1 MENSKEMR
9 TDNHLK
15 KVVCAILLSMACS
28 TSAFSTCTAAIA
40 YSYPVGKN
48 ICQQDTI
55 APKNNAGSIIDP
67 PTKPVDPD
75 TIIGPITPDEPIN
88 PYIRC
93 SVGTPN
99 GVLDVS
105 NSGAAVYNL
114 IFEVPN
120 GGSLTPQI
128 GISYNSQSGG
138 YGLAGFGFNITGIS
152 AITRGGKDLFHDGI
166 QAGVT
171 YTSSDN
177 LFIDGKRMIL
187 QSGTA
192 GQDGAVY
199 TVEGDP
205 FTKIVVHGNYNNT
218 TTTTWFEVT
227 NNTGITYQYG
237 NSTNSKIAYKN
248 KKGYSRIASWYVNK
262 ATDRYSN
269 YITYDYAVS
278 NLSIRPTT
286 VTYGT
291 NSVKSRGIVNK
302 ISFEY
307 QSLGENVRPFSI
319 EDQQGKTSLCLSS
332 VTSTCN
338 GSVYRK
344 YTFTYNGKSDQSYGK
359 WTRLVKV
366 EVENSD
372 GEKYPPVK
380 FNWQYLPSGSVQAGE
395 MDVSTDFFGLGNV
408 EEKSKQFFAADLNND
423 GVSDIIRVAPVVI
436 TSYDWLGGTHQNH
449 TTYLYVNKSQVSSSG
464 DVTYDTPLIFNLLS
478 SESLGDL
485 KQILGGYNVMDFDG
499 DGYNDMVF
507 QYYNSASD
515 LWNQVAFQIVW
526 GSDVAFGRT
535 IVNDPFAVNL
545 KSVNEL
551 PLLVTFDV
559 DSDGKDDIVCLEQCK
574 KDGGYPCTI
583 VQYTGRTELNFTLP
597 QGVNKKIEKLFVG
610 DYNNDGLSD
619 LILLYDGGY
628 KIYFNNGGV
637 TVAER
642 FTEVNTKSGTDFGNN
657 WRIQQGDFDGDGLSD
672 FIYYKSGESYL
683 YIAHNNGDGT
693 FSHTQT
699 PDIGVADHAS
709 NKDDSRFA
717 INVCDFDH
725 DGRSDV
731 MVCKAGYDHRGFPNF
746 ENVYTDTQVRWL
758 YSTGSN
764 LKLTRSYTKNRE
776 DDAKESYIFTG
787 DFDGDGYLEL
797 ANYGSNLNST
807 SNIFDEKINVYK
819 SSSNLQAIGKIIKI
833 YDGLDNGS
841 NIEYASA
848 TNPNVYR
855 KSIKSAYPVNT
866 YTLPLSVVA
875 KVRRDNGS
883 TGKLITNYSYEDL
896 RLHIAGKGMLGFNTV
911 TSENT
916 TLGTKETSSITK
928 WDESLWIP
936 TETKTLSSVGNDTA
950 TVVSTFTISK
960 ADNNYFAYISK
971 KEVTDLDGNTAT
983 TITNYDVAKGVV
995 ADETVMNDGYN
1006 MYKKVIYSGYQKKGG
1021 VWLPSTLVMSQ
1032 KHSDAPSQHS
1042 TVTTYSY
1049 DDKGNVLTQTENT
1062 ASNMALT
1069 TTSTYDAYGNVLSSV
1084 TTGNGVKAITKHNV
1098 YDPSGRFVVK
1108 SYTSPASAV
1117 NTFTYDLWGN
1127 MLTESDETEPSN
1139 ILTTEYDYD
1148 GWGRMIYAWHA
1159 DGTSTSYDTGW
1170 GTSDSKKYYTT
1181 ESTTAKPD
1189 ITIWYDKGGKEVLRE
1204 TVGVKGVG
1212 INKTT
1217 TYNSKGQVSHIENK
1231 TGNLTITQELTYD
1244 ERGRVAT
1251 DVSSTG
1257 KSTSYSYGNRSVTTT
1272 TAGRS
1277 YTTTTDAWGNIVKS
1291 TDPISEVEYTYSSI
1305 GKPSSVE
1312 TDGSIVTMTYDVA
1325 GNQLSLSDPDA
1336 GTTTYTYAADGT
1348 LLTQTD
1354 ARGIK
1359 TTNNYDNLGRLAS
1372 TQIGQKTIVYTYGTT
1387 GYEKLRLTKKSLD
1400 NNSVEY
1406 AHDNL
1411 GRVITEVRNMGGN
1424 GTYTSSYA
1432 YNDDNQLASTTYP
1445 GGLEVA
1451 YQYDEY
1457 GYKTQAAVGD
1467 KVIYKLESAD
1477 GLVSSSSFLG
1487 QLTATRTRDSQGYE
1501 RNLRISKGTA
1511 VLENFVEEYN
1521 SATGNLM
1528 LRRRNNEPLEQF
1540 GYDNLD
1546 RLTSVRNS
1554 ETGEKIIDY
1563 SPNGNI
1569 INKTGVGRYFYYSN
1583 FQPHAV
1589 AEVYNNNT
1597 NTLCDNLTT
1606 SFNELGK
1613 IQTIDNEA
1621 KGTRMFF
1628 AYGPDRERWLSTC
1641 VKNNSIAQTTI
1652 YAGNFERIIE
1662 NGTAREFYYLDGNT
1676 IVVRENGKDYYF
1688 LAFTDNIGSILS
1700 VMDINGTK
1708 FFDATYDA
1716 WGKQTVRRNTIGLH
1730 RGYTGHEMLN
1740 DFDIINMNG
1749 RLYDP
1754 VIGRFLSPDNYVQ
1767 MPNNS
1772 QNFNRYSYC
1781 LNNPLKYTDPS
1792 GEWFGID
1799 DLIIAGVGFVAG
1811 YLSNSITTGNWGM
1824 SSVKN
1829 GLIGTVVS
1837 WLGYNTGG
1845 YSASSITNTT
1855 WEYSAKICI
1864 NNFANKALPSL
1875 TVPISNNFAF
1885 SLSPTFGLGT
1895 DGFVY
1900 GALGGLAMRFGDVS
1914 INLSEGITNNY
1925 YGWNATASYDG
1936 WGLGFGKTYYNEDIV
1951 RGNTL
1956 GKQTVGTITALLS
1969 KDVSFRLSNDM
1980 FGKNHLDRWRTS
1992 AAELSIGEFSVGT
2005 YVTTN
2010 WGAKESGPQEATIKE
2025 KTNYYRDDILGY
2037 NPYNSKGIGG
2047 SWKKGDIYTAPFWF
2061 GYNHNGNVYRFGYSH
2076 NYVQS
2081 LTQNAVHKYL
2091 VKTPYFLGKDNF
2103 YKGLFIYNGYNNPL
2117 SLW

>member
-1 MENSKEMR
+1 M
-9 TDNHLK
+9 
-15 KVVCAILLSMACS
+15 
-28 TSAFSTCTAAIA
+28 
-40 YSYPVGKN
+40 
-48 ICQQDTI
+48 
-55 APKNNAGSIIDP
+55 
-67 PTKPVDPD
+67 
-75 TIIGPITPDEPIN
+75 
-88 PYIRC
+88 
-93 SVGTPN
+93 
-99 GVLDVS
+99 
-105 NSGAAVYNL
+105 
-114 IFEVPN
+114 
-120 GGSLTPQI
+120 
-128 GISYNSQSGG
+128 
-138 YGLAGFGFNITGIS
+138 
-152 AITRGGKDLFHDGI
+152 FHDGR
-166 QAGVT
+166 QSGVT

-192 GQDGAVY
+192 GQNGAVY

-218 TTTTWFEVT
+218 ATTTWFEMT
-227 NNTGITYQYG
+227 TNTGMTYEYG
-237 NSTNSKIAYKN
+237 NSANSKIAYRN
-248 KKGYSRIASWYVNK
+248 KKGYSRIASWYVSK

-269 YITYDYAVS
+269 YITYDYTVAE
-278 NLSIRPTT
+278 LSIRPITI
-286 VTYGT
+286 TYGK
-291 NSVKSRGIVNK
+291 NSVKDRGIVNK
-302 ISFEY
+302 ISFVYER
-307 QSLGENVRPFSI
+307 LGENARPFVI
-319 EDQQGKTSLCLSS
+319 EDQQGITMARLSS
-332 VTSTCN
+332 VTTSSN
-338 GSVYRK
+338 GKAYRK
-344 YTFTYNGKSDQSYGK
+344 YTFTYNDKSDQSYGK

-366 EVENSD
+366 EEANGS
-372 GEKYPPVK
+372 GEKFPPVK
-380 FNWQYLPSGSVQAGE
+380 FTWEHLPAVSVHASQI
-395 MDVSTDFFGLGNV
+395 DVSTNDNGWGNI
-408 EEKSKQFFAADLNND
+408 EETSKHFFAADLNSD
-423 GVSDIIRVAPVVI
+423 GVSDIIRVSPVKVTTAVWAGGSSYSYFTNVYVSRSEVAASGSI
-436 TSYDWLGGTHQNH
+436 TY
-449 TTYLYVNKSQVSSSG
+449 K
-464 DVTYDTPLIFNLLS
+464 TPLAYSLPPGMSMDDIKSMFGGS
-478 SESLGDL
+478 S
-485 KQILGGYNVMDFDG
+485 VMDFDG
-499 DGYNDMVF
+499 DGYNDLVF
-507 QYYNSASD
+507 PFQNAVSG
-515 LWNQVAFQIVW
+515 LWNQAVFNIIM
-526 GSDVAFGRT
+526 GSDIASMVSGGFYT
-535 IVNDPFAVNL
+535 FAVDL
-545 KSVNEL
+545 KSTDKA
-551 PLLVTFDV
+551 PLFATLDV
-559 DSDGKDDIVCLEQCK
+559 DGNGKDDVVCLEQRK
-574 KDGGYPCTI
+574 KNDVYPCTI
-583 VQYTGRTELNFTLP
+583 VQYDGDSNLSHTELNLTLP
-597 QGVNKKIEKLFVG
+597 QGVNKDIEKLFVG

-637 TVAER
+637 TAAER
-642 FTEVNTKSGTDFGNN
+642 FTEADTKSGTDFGNH
-657 WRIQQGDFDGDGLSD
+657 WKMQQGDFDGDGLSD
-672 FIYYKSGESYL
+672 FVYYKSGGSCL

-699 PDIGVADHAS
+699 PDIGVSDHAS
-709 NKDDSRFA
+709 GKDDSRFA
-717 INVCDFDH
+717 ITVCDIDH

-731 MVCKAGYDHRGFPNF
+731 MVCKAGYDHRGFPHF
-746 ENVYTDTQVRWL
+746 DNVYTDTQVRWL

-764 LKLTRSYTKNRE
+764 LVLAKSYTKHRE
-776 DDAKESYIFTG
+776 DDANESSIFTG
-787 DFDGDGYLEL
+787 DFDGDGYVEI
-797 ANYGSNLNST
+797 ANYGSRLTATDDSFN
-807 SNIFDEKINVYK
+807 EKICIYK
-819 SSSNLQAIGKIIKI
+819 SGDKLPSIGKIIKI

-841 NIEYASA
+841 SIQYASA
-848 TNPNVYR
+848 ANPNVYK
-855 KSIKSAYPVNT
+855 KSIKNAYPVNT
-866 YTLPLSVVA
+866 YTLPLSVVET
-875 KVRRDNGS
+875 VRRDNGS
-883 TGKLITNYSYEDL
+883 AGKLTTNYSYEDL

-916 TLGTKETSSITK
+916 TLGTRESSCITE

-936 TETKTLSSVGNDTA
+936 TEIKSSSSAGDNTS
-950 TVVSTFTISK
+950 TIVSTFSVSK
-960 ADNNYFAYISK
+960 AGNNYFAYVSRK
-971 KEVTDLDGNTAT
+971 DVTDLDGNTAT
-983 TITNYDVAKGVV
+983 TISNYDVSKGVV
-995 ADETVMNDGYN
+995 VDETVQNDGDN
-1006 MYKKVIYSGYQKKGG
+1006 MYKKVSYSGYQNKGG
-1021 VWLPSTLVMSQ
+1021 VWLPAKLTMTQ
-1032 KHSDAPSQHS
+1032 KHSDAPSPYT
-1042 TVTTYSY
+1042 TVTAYTY
-1049 DDKGNVLTQTENT
+1049 DDKGNVLTMTENSGT
-1062 ASNMALT
+1062 NMALK
-1069 TTSTYDAYGNVLSSV
+1069 TTSTYDVYGNVLSSV
-1084 TTGNGVKAITKHNV
+1084 TTGNGVKAITKYND

-1487 QLTATRTRDSQGYE
+1487 QLTATRTRNSQGYE

-1895 DGFVY
+1895 DGFVC
-1900 GALGGLAMRFGDVS
+1900 GALYGLVMNFGDVS
-1914 INLSEGITNNY
+1914 INLSSGITNGY
-1925 YGWNATASYDG
+1925 YGWNATAAYDG
-1936 WGLGFGKTYYNEDIV
+1936 WGLGFGKTYYSEEVV